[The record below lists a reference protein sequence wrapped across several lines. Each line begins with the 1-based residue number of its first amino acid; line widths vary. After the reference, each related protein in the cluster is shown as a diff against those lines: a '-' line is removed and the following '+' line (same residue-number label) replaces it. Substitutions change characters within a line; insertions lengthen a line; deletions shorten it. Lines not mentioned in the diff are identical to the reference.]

1 MRYSVE
7 PSYRIYFKG
16 YTFLCFKKYE
26 QTGTRLGR
34 NYRQMPLDTTKETAT
49 DVIKRLH

>member
-16 YTFLCFKKYE
+16 YTFLSFKKNMGKRE
-26 QTGTRLGR
+26 HVWAEITDKCLLTPQKSQQ
-34 NYRQMPLDTTKETAT
+34 QMS
-49 DVIKRLH
+49 